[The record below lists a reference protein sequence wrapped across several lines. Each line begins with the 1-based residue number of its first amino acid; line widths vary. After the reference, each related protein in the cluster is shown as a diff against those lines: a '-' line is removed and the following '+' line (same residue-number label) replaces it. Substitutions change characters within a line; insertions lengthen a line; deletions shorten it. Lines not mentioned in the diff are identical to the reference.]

1 MTYAWRVERDR
12 NAYSGELMPGWVV
25 RSLEDGSFPSY
36 KVWWTHG
43 HFDTWQQ
50 AMAKADKE
58 SRTVT
63 VTLPRVGEEVTIPSQ
78 YDAKDEPPLQ
88 VRFTNRMTWI
98 YQHGYKTESSFIVLD
113 VDQLEALALALLTH
127 GKPRRAR

>member
-25 RSLEDGSFPSY
+25 KSLEDGALPSY

-58 SRTVT
+58 SRTRT
-63 VTLPRVGEEVTIPSQ
+63 VTLPADPRHAGRFSLRVKHHAYGTVIKIQSLKSTQNLVVIKEE
-78 YDAKDEPPLQ
+78 A
-88 VRFTNRMTWI
+88 
-98 YQHGYKTESSFIVLD
+98 
-113 VDQLEALALALLTH
+113 EALALALLTH
-127 GKPRRAR
+127 AKDSGNK